1 MRETLVALSPVMAV
15 VWVLVGILI
24 SLVLPLA
31 VNTLKKASGLEE
43 IGTKPSLG
51 QRIKAAWD
59 QYGGNKYLKI
69 LLAAIVI
76 AVVIV
81 FLLGLQFFTPRD
93 AAIAGF
99 AWESFVKK
107 LFAQQ
112 QPSTPATSQPPSL
125 LPP

>member
-1 MRETLVALSPVMAV
+1 MAV
-15 VWVLVGILI
+15 VWVLVGIII

-31 VNTLKKASGLEE
+31 VRILQKGRGLEE
-43 IGTKPSLG
+43 GGPKPTLG
-51 QRIKAAWD
+51 QKLAAAWV
-59 QYGGNKYLKI
+59 QYGGNKYLMM
-69 LLAAIVI
+69 LLAAIVV

-81 FLLGLQFFTPRD
+81 FLLGLQFYTVRD

-112 QPSTPATSQPPSL
+112 SG
-125 LPP
+125 

>member
-1 MRETLVALSPVMAV
+1 MRDSLVALTPIWAV
-15 VWVLVGILI
+15 IWVLLGIFI

-31 VNTLKKASGLEE
+31 VNTLKGASGLEGIDE
-43 IGTKPSLG
+43 PKPSLG
-51 QRIKAAWD
+51 QKLSAAWT
-59 QYGGNKYLKI
+59 QYGGNKYLGI
-69 LLAAIVI
+69 LLAAVVV

-107 LFAQQ
+107 LFAKQQ
-112 QPSTPATSQPPSL
+112 G
-125 LPP
+125 

>member
-1 MRETLVALSPVMAV
+1 MTQTLVPLSAALAV
-15 VWVLVGILI
+15 LWVLIGVII

-31 VNTLKKASGLEE
+31 VRTLQKARGLEG
-43 IGTKPSLG
+43 ITGPKPTFAKRLA
-51 QRIKAAWD
+51 AAWV
-59 QYGGNKYLKI
+59 QYGGNKYLAI
-69 LLAAIVI
+69 LLAAFVV

-81 FLLGLQFFTPRD
+81 FLLGLQFFTVRD

-112 QPSTPATSQPPSL
+112 NPAPA
-125 LPP
+125 

>member
-1 MRETLVALSPVMAV
+1 MRETLVALSPVMAA
-15 VWVLVGILI
+15 VWVLVGII
-24 SLVLPLA
+24 PLA
-31 VNTLKKASGLEE
+31 VNTLKKASGLEGIE
-43 IGTKPSLG
+43 GKPSLG

-59 QYGGNKYLKI
+59 QYGGNKYLGI
-69 LLAAIVI
+69 LLAAILI

-112 QPSTPATSQPPSL
+112 SRIESGAG
-125 LPP
+125 